1 MYELS
6 NRTCTLGYIWTYIYH
21 IYIYISDVGVGVAE
35 LFSEGQATG
44 FCAAFSLPSNFLK
57 LFSLPELFH
66 YILTG
71 TILYLLLFFLNF
83 FFFRLQLLVLL
94 LCCLWANYISSLLGE
109 LLVSSFAAATAAAAE
124 ATATANK
131 KTFLIITS
139 FRFDVAVARA
149 SFWPSWLSGS
159 TRRLCYFHIRP
170 AI

>member
-1 MYELS
+1 MYTGLHFPH
-6 NRTCTLGYIWTYIYH
+6 IWTYISIYH

-35 LFSEGQATG
+35 LFRKDRRQVFALLSAYLRISSN
-44 FCAAFSLPSNFLK
+44 FFAARTFSLHFDWYNSLSAVVFL
-57 LFSLPELFH
+57 E
-66 YILTG
+66 
-71 TILYLLLFFLNF
+71 F
-83 FFFRLQLLVLL
+83 FFFFWLQLLDLL

-149 SFWPSWLSGS
+149 SFWPSWLAGS
-159 TRRLCYFHIRP
+159 TRRLCYFHIKP

>member
-21 IYIYISDVGVGVAE
+21 IYIYIIGSRCGRCRTFFGR
-35 LFSEGQATG
+35 TG
-44 FCAAFSLPSNFLK
+44 DRFLRCFQLTFEFPQTFFAARTFSLHFDWYNSLSAVVFL
-57 LFSLPELFH
+57 E
-66 YILTG
+66 
-71 TILYLLLFFLNF
+71 F
-83 FFFRLQLLVLL
+83 FFFRLQLLDLL

-149 SFWPSWLSGS
+149 SFWPSWLAGS